1 MRTRF
6 CGSNFLGIWFPQ
18 NLGYF
23 RISQAEEEGS
33 GEESSA
39 CSIRF
44 ILAEFGADKNTEIQ
58 YCASTILLFLRHDL
72 KGSILGIRLG
82 HFR

>member
-1 MRTRF
+1 MDFRKTETNLFFAFCPRGGGVWGGILRLLHPFSFWRNSGRT
-6 CGSNFLGIWFPQ
+6 
-18 NLGYF
+18 
-23 RISQAEEEGS
+23 
-33 GEESSA
+33 
-39 CSIRF
+39 
-44 ILAEFGADKNTEIQ
+44 KNTEIQ